1 MAQDAQTILNEVPK
15 QSAGTSMKDLQFD
28 PSTGEFRQ
36 VPRGTDPGPTG
47 NVVTEM
53 TDQGFAAELPLVYLD
68 KQELVDF
75 FESGATRLNGVA
87 YEWEGEQ
94 VVHLHTHPTRHAHGK
109 VSMAAFLRS
118 GVAPHSTPTDAT
130 YSVTVDMPN
139 ADTLTIEVNDAQG
152 NIIDNVNFIPSRDE
166 LYSRAKGI
174 LERDILA
181 PTTVTIVG
189 LGSFG
194 SQIAIEL
201 AKAGVGRFKLMDFDR
216 VELHNLARHTCT
228 AAELGR
234 LKTDAIAD
242 AIWGK
247 NPYAVVER
255 YPIDV
260 NEHLDT
266 LEQAV
271 RDSQVVIVATD
282 NNTSRFN
289 IQQALIRQGRMG
301 IFGRAITRAEGG
313 DVFRYQPGGPCYC
326 CLVGNQ
332 SFGALEEITS
342 VASARRSGAIP
353 AYASAQEADAMVQV
367 GLSSDIEPMC
377 NLMVKLAL
385 VELARGSNS
394 GIASLEQELV
404 YDYYMWANRRE
415 RRYANWHAM
424 PGAGA
429 QPTILRWYGAHIER
443 EQGCAVC
450 GSSQQLDTGDDY
462 IPLLP
467 DNNYDNLTLE

>member
-260 NEHLDT
+260 NEHL
-266 LEQAV
+266 E
-271 RDSQVVIVATD
+271 
-282 NNTSRFN
+282 TS
-289 IQQALIRQGRMG
+289 
-301 IFGRAITRAEGG
+301 
-313 DVFRYQPGGPCYC
+313 
-326 CLVGNQ
+326 
-332 SFGALEEITS
+332 SGALSRGPRAAMCSATSPGDRATAAWWATRVLARWRKSPRWPARAAAEPFQPMPAHKRPTQWCRWDYRATSSPCATSWSNSRWWNSHEAATAASPRLSRNWSMTITCGPTA
-342 VASARRSGAIP
+342 ASAATPTGTQCP
-353 AYASAQEADAMVQV
+353 A
-367 GLSSDIEPMC
+367 P
-377 NLMVKLAL
+377 
-385 VELARGSNS
+385 
-394 GIASLEQELV
+394 
-404 YDYYMWANRRE
+404 E
-415 RRYANWHAM
+415 RN
-424 PGAGA
+424 P
-429 QPTILRWYGAHIER
+429 P
-443 EQGCAVC
+443 
-450 GSSQQLDTGDDY
+450 S
-462 IPLLP
+462 
-467 DNNYDNLTLE
+467 